1 MRRILWLLLFFAVLN
16 AGAYAQNVKYT
27 MHTLEQGETLS
38 MLASK
43 FKTTVG
49 DIMRLNAMHAQ
60 SQLVVG
66 EKIKIPGAGKT
77 VPPAAAEKPA
87 AIPVAVQNPGTL
99 THTVQQGETLYA
111 ISKKY
116 GVTVEQL
123 KQWNSLENIAIEIGR
138 QLAVNSKGIAAA
150 TAANKAATEKK
161 AAEVKQPVTV
171 AGTDKTEEKIISIDS
186 LAKADAESKKQES
199 KVVIVPANTKNAA
212 LEKPAATGI
221 AKDGSDSFFA
231 VDFLSENSKKVK
243 RISGDA
249 MTFKTASGW
258 LDKKYYILMNGAPA
272 GTLVKITAENGNS
285 IYAKVLW
292 KLDDMKLNQ
301 GLTFRVNEAAAAA
314 LNIAFNKFPLNI
326 EYHE

>member
-1 MRRILWLLLFFAVLN
+1 MRRILQLLLFFVLLN
-16 AGAYAQNVKYT
+16 TGAFAQTVKYT

-43 FKTTVG
+43 YKTTVG
-49 DIMRLNAMHAQ
+49 DIMRLNGMHAQ

-77 VPPAAAEKPA
+77 VPPVAAVKVA
-87 AIPVAVQNPGTL
+87 PVAESTGTL
-99 THTVQQGETLYA
+99 THTVKQGETLYA

-116 GVTVEQL
+116 GITIDQL
-123 KQWNSLENIAIEIGR
+123 KQWNGLENVGLEIGQ

-150 TAANKAATEKK
+150 TAANKAAAEKK
-161 AAEVKQPVTV
+161 AAEVKQTATTV
-171 AGTDKTEEKIISIDS
+171 ATDKTEANTISIDS
-186 LAKADAESKKQES
+186 LAKADTEVKKQES
-199 KVVIVPANTKNAA
+199 KVVIVTANTKNPAI
-212 LEKPAATGI
+212 EKPAATGI

-231 VDFLSENSKKVK
+231 VDFLSEDQKKVK

-258 LDKKYYILMNGAPA
+258 LDKKYYVLMNGAPA

-314 LNIAFNKFPLNI
+314 LNIAFNKFALSI
-326 EYHE
+326 DYHE

>member
-1 MRRILWLLLFFAVLN
+1 MRRILQLLLFFALLN
-16 AGAYAQNVKYT
+16 TGAYAQTVKYT

-49 DIMRLNAMHAQ
+49 DIMRLNGMHAQ

-66 EKIKIPGAGKT
+66 EKIKIPAAGKT
-77 VPPAAAEKPA
+77 VPPVAAEKATPA
-87 AIPVAVQNPGTL
+87 PVVENSGTL

-123 KQWNSLENIAIEIGR
+123 KQWNSLENVAIEPGQ

-161 AAEVKQPVTV
+161 ATEVKQPATV
-171 AGTDKTEEKIISIDS
+171 VATDKTKENTISIDS
-186 LAKADAESKKQES
+186 LAKPDKEFKKQES
-199 KVVIVPANTKNAA
+199 KVVIVPANTKNASI
-212 LEKPAATGI
+212 EKPAVTGI

-231 VDFLSENSKKVK
+231 VDFLSEDHKKVNK
-243 RISGDA
+243 ISGDA

-314 LNIAFNKFPLNI
+314 LNIAFNKFQLNI